1 MREYIGGVFMAA
13 GKIVSVSYWP
23 APLAYFEDLPKSKA
37 TYKELTAAMKEAAIH
52 IRDSH
57 PQTIVIL
64 SRYRYTLRDAIGYSP
79 QPRLRGAL
87 QPSGGAPITLG
98 METDDFFNHVMLR
111 LGERMG
117 IPLVSI
123 LDHMPTISTDDYF
136 LHHTAAIPLHFLGEE
151 GLGNKQIVRLTMG
164 RLSYEE
170 LYTFGRLMQMAAQQ
184 SGRRIAVVGSANL
197 VPARLVNQEDVSVD
211 KNIAL
216 MNALADCRPQAL
228 HELGYPV
235 EDEYAFRTAAFVLG
249 AVSGL
254 KAAVQTHHY
263 STISGQSYGLVQYA
277 IP

>member
-1 MREYIGGVFMAA
+1 
-13 GKIVSVSYWP
+13 
-23 APLAYFEDLPKSKA
+23 
-37 TYKELTAAMKEAAIH
+37 
-52 IRDSH
+52 
-57 PQTIVIL
+57 
-64 SRYRYTLRDAIGYSP
+64 
-79 QPRLRGAL
+79 
-87 QPSGGAPITLG
+87 
-98 METDDFFNHVMLR
+98 
-111 LGERMG
+111 
-117 IPLVSI
+117 
-123 LDHMPTISTDDYF
+123 
-136 LHHTAAIPLHFLGEE
+136 
-151 GLGNKQIVRLTMG
+151 MG

-197 VPARLVNQEDVSVD
+197 LPARLVNQEDGSVD

-235 EDEYAFRTAAFVLG
+235 EDDYAFRTAAFVLG